1 MNYGTDYNM
10 NATVDEQGDIATVED
25 MDNLRQRIHNILLVP
40 LDYYE
45 DDFGSNLYK
54 LLGNDL
60 STENIRLV
68 ELYIKSY
75 LKRDERIKDVRT
87 SNVVVNINRDI
98 IIHVTVVTFED
109 TEIDTKFEVENNGL
123 VNYME
128 EEGDEE

>member
-10 NATVDEQGDIATVED
+10 NAIVDEQGDIATVED

-40 LDYYE
+40 LDYYG

-75 LKRDERIKDVRT
+75 LKRDDRIKDVLT
-87 SNVVVNINRDI
+87 SDVKVNINRDI
-98 IIHVTVVTFED
+98 IIHVTVVTYED
-109 TEIDTKFEVENNGL
+109 TEVDAKFELENNGL
-123 VNYME
+123 ISYNDD
-128 EEGDEE
+128 EGDIE

>member
-1 MNYGTDYNM
+1 MT
-10 NATVDEQGDIATVED
+10 ATVDEQGDISTVED

-54 LLGNDL
+54 VLGNDL

-75 LKRDERIKDVRT
+75 LKRDERIKDVKT
-87 SNVVVNINRDI
+87 SDVVININRDI
-98 IIHVTVVTFED
+98 IIHVTVVTYED

-123 VNYME
+123 VNYIE
-128 EEGDEE
+128 EEGEE